1 MIHPRASST
10 EEQEKQMKAL
20 CPSSQT
26 LHTPSTQ
33 PFCGEMGKVLPTET
47 SQDTELARA
56 QEERDCGLAVTCSLP
71 QAGYYAMQFM
81 SISLDHLIEQQL
93 PISFY
98 KGGG

>member
-56 QEERDCGLAVTCSLP
+56 QEERDFVTGPEPS
-71 QAGYYAMQFM
+71 YMQFAA
-81 SISLDHLIEQQL
+81 SRVLCYAVYVH
-93 PISFY
+93 FA
-98 KGGG
+98 